1 MRQSSTDF
9 MNEMLKDNTPVAPKS
24 DNIADLID
32 ERINKAMEKFTEQL
46 NKITIPQQED
56 NNFNEKENNDHDKQG
71 NEGAGGKGNEG
82 AEDSA
87 N

>member
-9 MNEMLKDNTPVAPKS
+9 MNEMLKDNTSAAPKG
-24 DNIADLID
+24 DNIADIID

-46 NKITIPQQED
+46 NKITIPHQED
-56 NNFNEKENNDHDKQG
+56 KKINEKENNDHDKQG
-71 NEGAGGKGNEG
+71 NEGASGERNEG
-82 AEDSA
+82 AENSD

>member
-9 MNEMLKDNTPVAPKS
+9 MNEMLKDNTPVAQKD

-46 NKITIPQQED
+46 NKITIPQHED
-56 NNFNEKENNDHDKQG
+56 KNFNEKENNDHDKQG
-71 NEGAGGKGNEG
+71 NEGASGEG
-82 AEDSA
+82 AENSD